1 MINLFR
7 AEWQKIV
14 GHTKLMISLVWLF
27 PIMTAIVLSIGI
39 LISIFSEGFGA
50 YMGES
55 AWTNDL
61 LGIWRLINS
70 FPGNIFTRLPI
81 IAFMAVVFAGEYEW
95 GTWKNIVPGTRR
107 LNLIIAK
114 LVTLVII
121 VMLSLAATSILTV
134 LLQFLAH
141 AIEGINYAPE
151 FTYDA
156 ALGALRAYIFE
167 AILTSISLLILGTFA
182 AIAAMLTRSVI
193 GSLLLSFGLSLVDL
207 LSIMLFLILGNI
219 FNKPELINLYSFT
232 PSYNL
237 ENIRVELFDH
247 FAEMQN
253 LPGFT
258 ADLSLGSS
266 LLLLVIWIVA
276 LMSLA
281 IWLFKR
287 QDITT

>member
-1 MINLFR
+1 MIDLLR
-7 AEWQKIV
+7 AEWQKIF

-27 PIMTAIVLSIGI
+27 PIMTAVVLIMGI

-50 YMGES
+50 YMGRS
-55 AWTNDL
+55 QWTNDL
-61 LGIWRLINS
+61 VNIWGLVNS

-81 IAFMAVVFAGEYEW
+81 IAFMAIVFAGEYEW
-95 GTWKNIVPGTRR
+95 GTWKNIVPGTKR
-107 LNLIIAK
+107 LSLITAK
-114 LVTLVII
+114 LITPVVI
-121 VMLSLAATSILTV
+121 VMVALAATSILTV
-134 LLQFLAH
+134 ILQFLAH
-141 AIEGINYAPE
+141 AIEGVYYGPE
-151 FTYDA
+151 FTYAVAIDT
-156 ALGALRAYIFE
+156 LRAYIFE

-237 ENIRVELFDH
+237 ENIHVELFDH
-247 FAEMQN
+247 YAEMAS

-258 ADLSLGSS
+258 ADFNLGSS
-266 LLLLVIWIVA
+266 LLILFIWILA
-276 LMSLA
+276 LMALS
-281 IWLFKR
+281 IWLFQR

>member
-61 LGIWRLINS
+61 LGIWRLINA

-81 IAFMAVVFAGEYEW
+81 IAFMAIVFAGEYEW
-95 GTWKNIVPGTRR
+95 GTWKNIVPRNQR

-121 VMLSLAATSILTV
+121 VMLALIATSVITV
-134 LLQFLAH
+134 IFQYLAH
-141 AIEGINYAPE
+141 TIEGIYYGQKLTYAAVVE
-151 FTYDA
+151 TARIYF
-156 ALGALRAYIFE
+156 FE
-167 AILTSISLLILGTFA
+167 ALLSSISLMIFGAFA

-219 FNKPELINLYSFT
+219 FNKPELINLYSFS

-247 FAEMQN
+247 YSEMAN

-266 LLLLVIWIVA
+266 FSLLVIWIVA
-276 LMSLA
+276 LMSMA